1 MKIKQFL
8 KAIINKLGY
17 KITKV
22 YGERTPRN
30 NLSESYSLLYS
41 LGFRPNTIID
51 VGVAKETPEL
61 YRAFPDSFVLL
72 VEPLREFETELK
84 RILKKYRGLYLIAAA
99 GSETREV
106 TFNVHPHHL
115 DGSSLYKETM
125 GTNADGYERTV
136 PMIAIDEVIK
146 EKELDGPY
154 PIKVDAQGA
163 ELNVLDGCQQTLR
176 DTEVVVLEVSMF
188 QFMKDAPQFHDVVLY
203 MKERGFVAYDIILGW
218 NRPLD
223 NALGQIDVVFVKE
236 SGKFRENHS
245 YATMN
250 LSH

>member
-84 RILKKYRGLYLIAAA
+84 HILKKYRGLYLIAAA

-106 TFNVHPHHL
+106 TFNVHPIIWMVHR
-115 DGSSLYKETM
+115 S
-125 GTNADGYERTV
+125 
-136 PMIAIDEVIK
+136 IK
-146 EKELDGPY
+146 KRWGLMQMDMREL
-154 PIKVDAQGA
+154 
-163 ELNVLDGCQQTLR
+163 
-176 DTEVVVLEVSMF
+176 F
-188 QFMKDAPQFHDVVLY
+188 Q
-203 MKERGFVAYDIILGW
+203 
-218 NRPLD
+218 
-223 NALGQIDVVFVKE
+223 
-236 SGKFRENHS
+236 
-245 YATMN
+245 
-250 LSH
+250 